1 MLMHTLIP
9 NVRLPINQPR
19 GEISR
24 VTVTEEELV
33 VFLNSAFVLCWGS
46 ELHFSSRRTCSLAA
60 CHGRDGLG
68 LERIG

>member
-9 NVRLPINQPR
+9 NVRLPINQLQ

-46 ELHFSSRRTCSLAA
+46 EPAVWLRVME
-60 CHGRDGLG
+60 GMG
-68 LERIG
+68 